1 MYILGINGGLRQG
14 YQDVSAVLVKDGI
27 VIAAVEEERLSR
39 IKSSAGRLPY
49 LSVLEV
55 LRIGNISIKD
65 VDVLAFHGSTWGGFD
80 DKLEKYFNRNFGYCP
95 PVKKH
100 HHHDCHVAS
109 SFFASSFEE
118 ALLVSIDGSGDGIS
132 MQISVGKDQNI
143 STIYRSER
151 PNSLGIY
158 YTMITQYCGF
168 IKDRDE
174 YKLMGLS
181 SYGIANTFSFDWL
194 IKFVKGELK
203 LNQDYLVEI
212 LPGQP
217 APHRDEMMFNE
228 KFISKLGKEARVP
241 KSTISNFYKDVAA
254 SAQQHFEDLLLK
266 IVAHFVKVTGINNV
280 CLSGG
285 SALNCVANQQLM
297 NSNFVDELYVQPASS
312 DAGISL
318 GAAWLSCLDYNI
330 KPEAPTNNYF
340 GSDYSDSEIESVL
353 KACHLNYKKLDN
365 PALTAAELIAS
376 NKIIGWFQGQMEF
389 GPRALGN
396 RSILANPSNPE
407 MQNIVNHSIKFRE
420 GFRPFCPSVLEED
433 FALYFEGK
441 QAISPYMTI
450 TYDAN
455 EFAQQNI
462 PGVVHVDQTA
472 RIQTVNSSDNIR
484 YYELLKNLKQIN
496 GHGVVLNTSFN
507 LSHEPIVCS
516 PRDALATFHSSG
528 LDALIIGSFLI
539 EKNAI

>member
-14 YQDVSAVLVKDGI
+14 YQDVSAVLVKDGGI
-27 VIAAVEEERLSR
+27 IAAVEEERLSR
-39 IKSSAGRLPY
+39 VKSSAGRLPY

-55 LRIGNISIKD
+55 LNIGGITIEQ
-65 VDVLAFHGSTWGGFD
+65 VDELAFHGSTWNGFD

-100 HHHDCHVAS
+100 HHHDCHAAS
-109 SFFASSFEE
+109 AFFASPFQN
-118 ALLVSIDGSGDGIS
+118 ALIISMDGSGDGIS
-132 MQISVGKDQNI
+132 LQISVGKGSEI
-143 STIYRSER
+143 STIYRAER

-181 SYGIANTFSFDWL
+181 SYGNRNAFTFDWL
-194 IKFVKGELK
+194 IDFKDGELI
-203 LNQDYLVEI
+203 LDQDYLVEI

-217 APHRDEMMFNE
+217 APHRDEMMYNTKFIE
-228 KFISKLGKEARVP
+228 KFDQPGRIP
-241 KSTISNFYKDVAA
+241 KSPISDFYKDIAA
-254 SAQQHFEDLLLK
+254 SAQYHFEKLLLK
-266 IVAHFVKVTGINNV
+266 IAEYFVQQTGLRNV
-280 CLSGG
+280 CLAGG

-297 NSNFVDELYVQPASS
+297 NADFVEGIYIQPASS

-318 GAAWLSCLDYNI
+318 GAAWLSALEHGQQP
-330 KPEAPTNNYF
+330 KAPSDTYL
-340 GSDYSDSEIESVL
+340 GSRYSNQEIETIL
-353 KACHLNYKKLDN
+353 DACHLSYKKLDD
-365 PALTAAELIAS
+365 PAMTAADFIAQ
-376 NKIIGWFQGQMEF
+376 NKVIGWFQNAMEF

-396 RSILANPSNPE
+396 RSILANPCHRE
-407 MQNIVNHSIKFRE
+407 IQNIVNKKIKLRE

-433 FALYFEGK
+433 TTLYFEGK
-441 QAISPYMTI
+441 QTVSPYMTI
-450 TYDAN
+450 TYNAN
-455 EFAQQNI
+455 EFAQKNI

-472 RIQTVNSSDNIR
+472 RIQTVNATDNPLYYSLLR
-484 YYELLKNLKQIN
+484 YLKLKI

-516 PRDALATFHSSG
+516 PRDAIATFFSSG
-528 LDALIIGSFLI
+528 LDALIMGAYLI
-539 EKNAI
+539 EK